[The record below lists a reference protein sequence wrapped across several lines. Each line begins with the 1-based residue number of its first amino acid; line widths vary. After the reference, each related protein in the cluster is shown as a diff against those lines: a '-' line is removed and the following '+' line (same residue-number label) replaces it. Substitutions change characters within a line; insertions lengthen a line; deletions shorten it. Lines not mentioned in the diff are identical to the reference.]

1 MSDRILT
8 EEEKAAAARR
18 GPAGARQGGPPHMAL
33 GAPGEKPKSFL
44 ASAKRLL
51 GLLRPERALVILAI
65 TMGFIAVVLQA
76 AGPRILGWATD
87 RHLPLA
93 TTTLT
98 QTRIP
103 HPHRQSLRSLI
114 SA

>member
-51 GLLRPERALVILAI
+51 GLLRPERALVILYVSSR
-65 TMGFIAVVLQA
+65 G
-76 AGPRILGWATD
+76 AGLPKD
-87 RHLPLA
+87 RNAGCRTVP
-93 TTTLT
+93 
-98 QTRIP
+98 QIEGSTRLDSGTV
-103 HPHRQSLRSLI
+103 RAS
-114 SA
+114 